1 MTRRSHFSF
10 RLPFHL
16 SVLPLSGW
24 AETSPSHSLGSFM
37 LRNLVLTPLT
47 CFANA
52 LLHFPGF
59 ASVLLF
65 LANPKEKSAFF
76 SHSLFKEAFKGLR
89 YCSHI
94 VVEGDVQS
102 VLSIGFSGLLCCLW
116 GAKGRK
122 LGSFLTHFFFSFEPS
137 GMLFEV
143 CAALIEWM
151 VWMWAFGP
159 SHCSWR
165 NVWKEIQH
173 LSKTVG

>member
-1 MTRRSHFSF
+1 MTRRNHFPF

-52 LLHFPGF
+52 LLHFSGF

-76 SHSLFKEAFKGLR
+76 SHSLFKEAFKGLQ

-102 VLSIGFSGLLCCLW
+102 VLSTGLSGLLYCLW
-116 GAKGRK
+116 GAKGSK
-122 LGSFLTHFFFSFEPS
+122 LGSFLTLFISFPLNPQ
-137 GMLFEV
+137 G
-143 CAALIEWM
+143 C
-151 VWMWAFGP
+151 
-159 SHCSWR
+159 
-165 NVWKEIQH
+165 H
-173 LSKTVG
+173 LRSVLLW

>member
-1 MTRRSHFSF
+1 MTRGSHFPL

-24 AETSPSHSLGSFM
+24 AETSPSHSLDSFM
-37 LRNLVLTPLT
+37 LKNLVLTPLT
-47 CFANA
+47 SSVNA
-52 LLHFPGF
+52 LLRFSGF
-59 ASVLLF
+59 SSVLLF

-76 SHSLFKEAFKGLR
+76 SHSLFKEAFKGLW

-102 VLSIGFSGLLCCLW
+102 VLSTGFSGLLCCLW

-122 LGSFLTHFFFSFEPS
+122 LGSFLTLYFFSFEPS
-137 GMLFEV
+137 GMSFEV
-143 CAALIEWM
+143 CTALIEWM

-159 SHCSWR
+159 
-165 NVWKEIQH
+165 
-173 LSKTVG
+173 

>member
-10 RLPFHL
+10 RLLFHL

-24 AETSPSHSLGSFM
+24 AETSPSHSFGSFM

-52 LLHFPGF
+52 LLHFSGF

-122 LGSFLTHFFFSFEPS
+122 LGSFITHFFLFLWILRDVFWGLCCFDRMNGCELLDPRVAAG
-137 GMLFEV
+137 GME
-143 CAALIEWM
+143 
-151 VWMWAFGP
+151 
-159 SHCSWR
+159 
-165 NVWKEIQH
+165 
-173 LSKTVG
+173 